1 LCATRFGRARA
12 WPGHRTPPAKA
23 TFRGRRT
30 TGSFPT
36 TAHRTVRRFPIPS
49 QIPSSLQF
57 NSERGHATLSESAS
71 SHQSPR
77 SAPLPCSSALPL
89 QPAPAP
95 WPPRQHPPPPRC
107 FQGPSPARRVTAP
120 RRPPHPHLAGGG
132 ASAASGNKRARTL
145 SPSPLSSLARSL
157 ARCAGRRSLGVRPVA
172 YSTPPCEAR
181 ADRSGHP
188 AAGLGVTGSRIL
200 ADFCW

>member
-132 ASAASGNKRARTL
+132 ASTASGNKRARTL
-145 SPSPLSSLARSL
+145 SHPHLFPRSL
-157 ARCAGRRSLGVRPVA
+157 AAPVA
-172 YSTPPCEAR
+172 AHHVFDLLPTLHHR
-181 ADRSGHP
+181 AKRKP
-188 AAGLGVTGSRIL
+188 TAVATLQLGW
-200 ADFCW
+200 A